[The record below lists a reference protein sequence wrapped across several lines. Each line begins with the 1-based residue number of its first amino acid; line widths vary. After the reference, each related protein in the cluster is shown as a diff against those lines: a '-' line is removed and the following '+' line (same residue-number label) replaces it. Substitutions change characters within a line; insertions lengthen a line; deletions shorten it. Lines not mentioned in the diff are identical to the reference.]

1 VCIRQFQVYLF
12 CLLKHTFNLSLSEH
26 HIFTMS
32 DLNLHYQLMKLYW
45 DTMSEWKKF
54 KNHSH
59 SQLTSQ
65 PANQPTIQPTLLTL
79 PRKSCIFQFDT
90 GWYNMGLK
98 ILPDSLLLQI
108 FNFSLQY
115 AIRKIQENQEGLEL
129 NEALQLLSYADDINT
144 LSKSIN
150 TIKKNTETLLESY

>member
-1 VCIRQFQVYLF
+1 
-12 CLLKHTFNLSLSEH
+12 
-26 HIFTMS
+26 
-32 DLNLHYQLMKLYW
+32 
-45 DTMSEWKKF
+45 
-54 KNHSH
+54 
-59 SQLTSQ
+59 
-65 PANQPTIQPTLLTL
+65 
-79 PRKSCIFQFDT
+79 
-90 GWYNMGLK
+90 MGLK